1 MKVIRK
7 PKLDEVVAIKQLLD
21 NAAQQGDLLRRPLM
35 ELYENVRDFYTYVDE
50 QGVAACCALHID
62 TLDLAEV
69 RSLVVRPDLRG
80 TGIGGRLL
88 ERCLDEARGLKISRV
103 YALTRTPSFFARYQ
117 FDQIEKHDLP
127 HKVFND
133 CIRCPL
139 FPDCDEVAMVKTLAP
154 ANNQE
159 EPSPDLLGVV
169 GFLGFGNMGSAIL
182 QGLITTG
189 TLTSSKAVVYD
200 VAEER
205 RAAAAKLDARVAET
219 PRALAEASDVLLLA
233 VKPQNMA
240 EALDRIK
247 PGLKPGTLVIS
258 IAAGIS
264 IGYIQARLGLEARLG
279 REVRVVRVMPNTPA
293 LVKAGAAGIAMAQNC
308 TESDK
313 AAARAIFGSIGI
325 AEFVSEDMMDTVT
338 ALSGSGPAY
347 FFYMVESLVRAA
359 QAHGLEPGQAT
370 RLAAQT
376 LFGAGR
382 LLNESSDG
390 PAVLRE
396 RVTSKGGTTAAAL
409 EAFRAG
415 GFENLIAAGVDA
427 AVARSKELG
436 K

>member
-117 FDQIEKHDLP
+117 FEQIEKHDLP

-139 FPDCDEVAMVKTLAP
+139 FPDCDEVAMVRTLAT
-154 ANNQE
+154 ANTQE
-159 EPSPDLLGVV
+159 EAGSDLLGVV

-189 TLTSSKAVVYD
+189 AITSSKAIVYD

-205 RAAAAKLDARVAET
+205 RAAAGKLDGRVAES
-219 PRALAEASDVLLLA
+219 PQVLAEASDVLLLA

-240 EALDRIK
+240 EALDQIR
-247 PGLKPGTLVIS
+247 PGLKAGTLVIS

-264 IGYIQARLGLEARLG
+264 IGYIQGRLG
-279 REVRVVRVMPNTPA
+279 RDVRVVRVMPNTPA
-293 LVKAGAAGIAMAQNC
+293 LVKAGAAGIAISESC
-308 TESDK
+308 TEADK
-313 AAARAIFGSIGI
+313 SVARAIFGAIGI

-359 QAHGLEPGQAT
+359 QAHGLDPDQAT

-376 LFGAGR
+376 LFGAGQ
-382 LLNESSDG
+382 LLKESSDG
-390 PAVLRE
+390 PSVLRE

-415 GFENLIAAGVDA
+415 GFEKLIAAGVDA

>member
-50 QGVAACCALHID
+50 QGVGACCALHID
-62 TLDLAEV
+62 TPELAEV

-80 TGIGGRLL
+80 TGIGGRLM
-88 ERCLDEARGLKISRV
+88 ERCLDEARNLKISRV
-103 YALTRTPSFFARYQ
+103 YALTRRPSFFTRYQ
-117 FDQIEKHDLP
+117 FDEIDKHSLP

-139 FPDCDEVAMVKTLAP
+139 FPDCDEVAMVRTLAP
-154 ANNQE
+154 ANLE
-159 EPSPDLLGVV
+159 EQGVSDLLGVV

-182 QGLITTG
+182 QGLIATG
-189 TLTSSKAVVYD
+189 ALTPSKSIVYD

-205 RAAAAKLDARVAET
+205 RAVAAKLDARVADS
-219 PRALAEASDVLLLA
+219 PQGLAEASDILLLA

-240 EALDRIK
+240 EALDQIK
-247 PGLKPGTLVIS
+247 PGLKPGVLVIS

-264 IGYIQARLGLEARLG
+264 IGFIQARVGG
-279 REVRVVRVMPNTPA
+279 NIRVVRVMPNTPA
-293 LVKAGAAGIAMAQNC
+293 LAKAGAAGIAMAANC
-308 TESDK
+308 TDRDK
-313 AAARAIFGSIGI
+313 EAARAIFGAIGI
-325 AEFVSEDMMDTVT
+325 AEFVAEDQMDTVT

-347 FFYMVESLVRAA
+347 FFYMVELLVRAA
-359 QAHGLEPGQAT
+359 QAHGLAPDQAT

-376 LFGAGR
+376 LFGAGQ
-382 LLNESSDG
+382 LLKESTEG
-390 PAVLRE
+390 PSVLRE

-415 GFENLIAAGVDA
+415 GLDNLIAAGVDA

>member
-1 MKVIRK
+1 MNVIRK
-7 PKLDEVVAIKQLLD
+7 PKLDEVVGIKQLLD

-35 ELYENVRDFYTYVDE
+35 ELYETVRDFYTYVDE

-69 RSLVVRPDLRG
+69 RSLVVRPDLRD

-88 ERCLDEARGLKISRV
+88 DRCLDEARSLKISSV

-117 FDQIEKHDLP
+117 FEQIEKHDLP

-154 ANNQE
+154 ANSE
-159 EPSPDLLGVV
+159 EEAAPGLLGAV
-169 GFLGFGNMGSAIL
+169 GFLGFGNMGSAIV

-189 TLTSSKAVVYD
+189 TITPSAAIVYD
-200 VAEER
+200 LAEGR
-205 RAAAAKLDARVAET
+205 RAAAANLDVRVAES

-240 EALDRIK
+240 EALDQIR
-247 PGLKPGTLVIS
+247 PGLKAGTLVIS

-264 IGYIQARLGLEARLG
+264 IGYIQSRLG
-279 REVRVVRVMPNTPA
+279 RDVRVVRVMPNTPA
-293 LVKAGAAGIAMAQNC
+293 LVRAGAAGIAMADNC

-313 AAARAIFGSIGI
+313 SVARAIFGAIGI

-347 FFYMVESLVRAA
+347 FFYVVELLVRAA
-359 QAHGLEPGQAT
+359 QAHGLEPDKAT

-376 LFGAGR
+376 LFGAGQ
-382 LLNESSDG
+382 LLKESSEG
-390 PAVLRE
+390 PSVLRE

-415 GFENLIAAGVDA
+415 GFEKLIAAGVDA